1 MVTVVIA
8 LTRATLYLPQSRY
21 IQTALEAALRCR
33 KLSAEGAPVGRKSTP
48 GGARA
53 RGRQCASRPAPATA
67 VTLVCAPMRTAD
79 GSGRSLTL
87 GDTPCIVHTDPG
99 LATALDRAELQRAR
113 AEQRCMAAED
123 DRSALYLSL
132 LLQRERAAR
141 WKATARRALARM
153 AVSEQARGEAEQ
165 RHDLLLLQAL
175 GRQGKAGEVR
185 ALRRNADTAT
195 PNLLLDDPAELPGW
209 GLPH

>member
-1 MVTVVIA
+1 
-8 LTRATLYLPQSRY
+8 
-21 IQTALEAALRCR
+21 
-33 KLSAEGAPVGRKSTP
+33 
-48 GGARA
+48 
-53 RGRQCASRPAPATA
+53 
-67 VTLVCAPMRTAD
+67 MRTAD

-87 GDTPCIVHTDPG
+87 GDTPCIVHTEPV
-99 LATALDRAELQRAR
+99 LAIALDRAELQRAR

-132 LLQRERAAR
+132 LLQRERAAS

-175 GRQGKAGEVR
+175 GRQGKAGEVPALWQHDCQ
-185 ALRRNADTAT
+185 ALRRHADTA
-195 PNLLLDDPAELPGW
+195 PPILLLDDPAELPGW
-209 GLPH
+209 GLPHCVEPSANYVQ